1 MLETQRLR
9 RSEDELI
16 DSAAVVAD
24 LKGLA
29 EKHAGRE
36 REMRTAVAMRLKA
49 ALTQARARAEA
60 LLLKDR
66 HGRNCAERLCQMQ
79 DEIIRILFEFAGSE
93 LYPSQAPSEAE
104 HMAVVATGGYGRGLL
119 APGSDIDLLFLLP
132 YKQTA
137 WGESVAEALLYCLW
151 DMGLKVGHATRSVAD
166 CIRQAKADVTVR
178 TALLE
183 SRLVLGDAKLH
194 EELTAK
200 FDKEVAQGTA
210 PEFVAAKLAEREE
223 RHRRAGQSRYLV
235 EPNVKDGKGG
245 LRDLHTLFWIAKY
258 VYRVHEPEELIKHG
272 VFDRDE
278 YTMFRRCENFLWSV
292 RCNMHFLAGRA
303 EERLSFDIQRD
314 IAVRLGYTEHP
325 GLRDVE
331 RFMKHYF
338 LTAKQ
343 VGDLTAILCA
353 NLEEHQAKPAPVLS
367 RVIARL
373 RPARGPTKLT
383 GTDDFVIDNN
393 RINIARGNVFSRDP
407 VNLIRLFH
415 LAQLH
420 NLAIHPAAMHAVT
433 HALKLIDKRL
443 REDEEANRLFLEIL
457 TSKNDAE
464 TVLRRMNEAGVLGE
478 FIPAFGRI
486 VAMMQFNMYHHYT
499 VDEHLLRCIG
509 VLSEIERGENP
520 EFALASELM
529 RTIQPQHRTVLCVT
543 LFLHDIAKGRVEDH
557 SIAGARIARRLCPQ
571 LGMSAAD
578 TELVAWLVEV
588 HLVMSTVAQS
598 RDLSD
603 RKTIEN
609 FAAVVQ
615 SLERL
620 KLLTILTTADIR
632 AVGPGVWNGWKAQL
646 IRTLYYETEPVL
658 TGGFSEVNRAQRV
671 AAAQAEFRAEIKDW
685 PTEQLEAYIAR
696 HYPAYWLKVD
706 LPHKLS
712 HARFV
717 GDAEAAGKRL
727 ATGVGFDASR
737 GVTELT
743 VFAPDHPWLLSIIA
757 GACALAGANI
767 VDAQIYTTTDGLAL
781 DTISV
786 TREFERDED
795 EARRAARV
803 GAAIEQAVRG
813 EFKLPEVVA
822 KRVAPKGRLK
832 AFAIE
837 PEVTINNQWSNRY
850 TVVEVTGLDR
860 PGLLYELTATLSKL
874 NLNIA
879 SAHVA
884 TFGERVVDVFYVTD
898 LLGAQITTPTRQAA
912 IKRPLLALFT
922 GPSAEAKP
930 AKETVAG

>member
-1 MLETQRLR
+1 MLEPQGAPRL
-9 RSEDELI
+9 SDALF
-16 DSAAVVAD
+16 DSAAISAE
-24 LKGLA
+24 LAQLA
-29 EKHAGRE
+29 EAYRGRD
-36 REMRTAVAMRLKA
+36 RELRTAVAQRLKA
-49 ALTQARARAEA
+49 ALLEARARAEE
-60 LLLKDR
+60 LLLADR
-66 HGRNCAERLCQMQ
+66 HGRRCAERLCEVQ
-79 DEIIRILFEFAGSE
+79 DEIIRVLFDFAATE
-93 LYPSQAPSEAE
+93 LYPSQVPSEAE
-104 HMAVVATGGYGRGLL
+104 RMAMVATGGYGRGLL
-119 APGSDIDLLFLLP
+119 APGSDTDLLFLLP

-151 DMGLKVGHATRSVAD
+151 DMGLKVGHATRSVNE
-166 CIRQAKADVTVR
+166 CLRQAKADMTIR

-183 SRLVLGDAKLH
+183 ARYLFGDKKLYD
-194 EELTAK
+194 ELAAR
-200 FDKEVAQGTA
+200 FDKEVVQGTA
-210 PEFVAAKLAEREE
+210 REFVAAKLAEREE

-258 VYRVHEPEELIKHG
+258 VDRVREPEELIERG
-272 VFDRDE
+272 VFDREE
-278 YTMFRRCENFLWSV
+278 YRIFRRCEDFLWSV
-292 RCNMHFLAGRA
+292 RCNMHFLTGRA

-314 IAVRLGYTEHP
+314 VAVRLGYTEHP
-325 GLRDVE
+325 GLQDVE

-338 LTAKQ
+338 LIAKD

-353 NLEEHQAKPAPVLS
+353 GLEERQAMPPAVLS

-373 RPARGPTKLT
+373 RPARGPRRLT
-383 GTDDFVIDNN
+383 ETDDFVIDNN
-393 RINIARGNVFSRDP
+393 RINIARPDVFRRDP
-407 VNLIRLFH
+407 VNLIRLFY
-415 LAQLH
+415 LAQKH
-420 NLAIHPAAMHAVT
+420 NLAFHPAAMRTA
-433 HALKLIDKRL
+433 ARSLRLIDNGVRD
-443 REDEEANRLFLEIL
+443 DEEANRLFLDIL
-457 TSKNDAE
+457 TSRNDAE
-464 TVLRRMNEAGVLGE
+464 TVLRRMNEAGVLGA
-478 FIPAFGRI
+478 FVRAFGRV

-509 VLSEIERGENP
+509 VLQEIERGDNRDFTLANDLMKTIRP
-520 EFALASELM
+520 E
-529 RTIQPQHRTVLCVT
+529 HRTVLYVA
-543 LFLHDIAKGRVEDH
+543 LFLHDIAKGRIEDH
-557 SIAGARIARRLCPQ
+557 SIAGARVARRFCPR
-571 LGMSAAD
+571 LGLSAAD

-646 IRTLYYETEPVL
+646 LRTLYYETEPVL
-658 TGGFSEVNRAQRV
+658 TGGFSEVNRARRV
-671 AAAQAEFRAEIKDW
+671 QMAQDEFRAELTDW
-685 PTEQLEAYIAR
+685 PAEEVAKYAGRL
-696 HYPAYWLKVD
+696 YPAYWLKVD
-706 LPHKLS
+706 LPHKVA

-717 GDAEAAGKRL
+717 RASEAAGKRL
-727 ATGVGFDASR
+727 ATTVGFDRAR

-781 DTISV
+781 DTIAVS
-786 TREFERDED
+786 REFERDDD
-795 EARRAARV
+795 EERRAARI
-803 GAAIEQAVRG
+803 GDAIEKAVRG
-813 EFKLPEVVA
+813 EIKLPEVVA
-822 KRVAPKGRLK
+822 KRTAAKGRIK
-832 AFAIE
+832 AFTIE
-837 PEVTINNQWSNRY
+837 PEVSINNQWSNRF

-860 PGLLYELTATLSKL
+860 PGLLYELTTTLSKL

-922 GPSAEAKP
+922 PAAEGK
-930 AKETVAG
+930 VA